1 MTPKQADFRSSDA
14 FLAHPD
20 LRAGFGALAP
30 ATDRAAG
37 SILFRQGEESCG
49 VFLLLEGKARLLLS
63 TPQASQMPFRVV
75 GPGYL
80 LGLPS
85 AIVGSPFIYSAELL
99 EDAKVVF
106 VPRDTLLQ
114 FLRTRSDLCFEVVTL
129 LGMEVREMPGAAA
142 RHADR
147 RRRRRR

>member
-1 MTPKQADFRSSDA
+1 MTPKQADLRSSDA
-14 FLAHPD
+14 FRPHPD
-20 LRAGFGALAP
+20 LRAVFGGLAP
-30 ATDRAAG
+30 ATERPAG
-37 SILFRQGEESCG
+37 SILFRQGEESRG

-63 TPQASQMPFRVV
+63 TPQASEMPLRVV

-106 VPRDTLLQ
+106 LGRDMLLE
-114 FLRTRSDLCFEVVTL
+114 FLRTRGDLCFEVVTL
-129 LGMEVREMPGAAA
+129 LGMDVREMPAAAA

-147 RRRRRR
+147 RRRRR

>member
-1 MTPKQADFRSSDA
+1 MSPKQGEFRSTDV
-14 FLAHPD
+14 FRAHPD
-20 LRAGFGALAP
+20 LRAGFSGLAP

-37 SILFRQGEESCG
+37 SVLFRQGEESLG
-49 VFLLLEGKARLLLS
+49 VFLLLEGRARLLLS
-63 TPQASQMPFRVV
+63 TPQASEMPFRVV

-85 AIVGSPFIYSAELL
+85 AIVGSPFIYSAEVL

-106 VPRDTLLQ
+106 VGRDTLLH
-114 FLRTRSDLCFEVVTL
+114 FLRTHGDLCFDVVQL
-129 LGMEVREMPGAAA
+129 LGTEVREMPGAAA

-147 RRRRRR
+147 RRHRR

>member
-1 MTPKQADFRSSDA
+1 MSPRQADIRSSDA
-14 FLAHPD
+14 FQAHPD
-20 LRAGFGALAP
+20 LRAGFSGLAP
-30 ATDRAAG
+30 ATARAAG
-37 SILFRQGEESCG
+37 SVLFRQGEESHG
-49 VFLLLEGKARLLLS
+49 VFLLLEGRARLLLS
-63 TPQASQMPFRVV
+63 TPRASELPIRIV

-106 VPRDTLLQ
+106 VGRETLLH
-114 FLRTRSDLCFEVVTL
+114 FLRTRGDLCFDVVQL

-147 RRRRRR
+147 RRRRR

>member
-1 MTPKQADFRSSDA
+1 MSPKQADFRSSDA
-14 FLAHPD
+14 FRAHPD
-20 LRAGFGALAP
+20 LRAGFGGLAP
-30 ATDRAAG
+30 ASDRAAG
-37 SILFRQGEESCG
+37 SVLFRQGEESRG

-85 AIVGSPFIYSAELL
+85 AIVGSPFIYTAELL

-106 VPRDTLLQ
+106 VARDQLLQ
-114 FLRTRSDLCFEVVTL
+114 FLHTHGDLCFEVVTL

-147 RRRRRR
+147 RRRRR